1 MIKLDGKSFVAGIMV
16 GTLGIS
22 TAFAATGIQ
31 SAVLSNT
38 AITLRGTSL
47 PLERP
52 LVSVTMEGEQ
62 TADLYVPAD
71 EVFGKLGYGVS
82 YDGEKHILDLI
93 PGGGSQAVNGSSV
106 QGNVV
111 MDLANHENQLNIAE
125 SGSFQAENDQILVIN
140 VTSDIKGGTVD
151 LFLFD
156 PSGKE
161 QRITIGS
168 SDMTKEI
175 HLEKGTWQY
184 NCSGMFKE
192 GGSVR
197 ITGSIK

>member
-1 MIKLDGKSFVAGIMV
+1 MKKFDGKSFVAGVIV

-22 TAFAATGIQ
+22 TAFAATGIR

-38 AITLRGTSL
+38 GITLRGASL
-47 PLERP
+47 LLERP
-52 LVSVTMEGEQ
+52 LVSVVMEGEQ
-62 TADLYVPAD
+62 TAGLYVPAD
-71 EVFGKLGYGVS
+71 EVFEKLGYGVS
-82 YDGEKHILDLI
+82 YDGEKNILDLI
-93 PGGGSQAVNGSSV
+93 PGGGSQAVNGGTA

-111 MDLANHENQLNIAE
+111 MDLTNHEDQLNIAE
-125 SGSFQAENDQILVIN
+125 SGSFQAESDQILVIS

-156 PSGKE
+156 PTGKE

-192 GGSVR
+192 GGIVR
-197 ITGSIK
+197 IVGTIK

>member
-22 TAFAATGIQ
+22 TAFAATEIR

-47 PLERP
+47 SLDRP

-62 TADLYVPAD
+62 TASLYVPAD

-93 PGGGSQAVNGSSV
+93 PGGTSQAVNGGSL

-111 MDLANHENQLNIAE
+111 MDLANHENPLNIAE
-125 SGSFQAENDQILVIN
+125 SGSFQAENDQILVIS
-140 VTSDIKGGTVD
+140 VTSDIRGGTVD

-156 PSGKE
+156 PTGKE

-197 ITGSIK
+197 ITGAIK